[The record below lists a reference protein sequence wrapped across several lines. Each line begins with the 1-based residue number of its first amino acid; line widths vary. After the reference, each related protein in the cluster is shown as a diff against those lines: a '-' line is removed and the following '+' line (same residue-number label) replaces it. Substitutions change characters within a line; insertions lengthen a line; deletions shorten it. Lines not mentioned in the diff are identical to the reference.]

1 MMREYCITLN
11 VKTGSDVECLGRFL
25 LGSDHGKAAVI
36 FAQLQSISIVDEQEV
51 LYLDFVEIDNG
62 LPVTLD
68 VRACTLGQL
77 GENCKL
83 ITRELFKQNIFS
95 FSSF

>member
-1 MMREYCITLN
+1 VDCF
-11 VKTGSDVECLGRFL
+11 GRFF
-25 LGSDHGKAAVI
+25 LGSDRRKAAVI
-36 FAQLQSISIVDEQEV
+36 FAQLESLSTVDDQEV
-51 LYLDFVEIDNG
+51 LYLDFVEIDND

-68 VRACTLGQL
+68 VRACTLAQL

-95 FSSF
+95 FSSL